1 MSTDRFEPVTD
12 RDHGYSSFGDARN
25 ALRERLT
32 ESWTVQELT
41 QAQQDDVTHHLAH
54 LLIEV
59 REVPAG
65 PDGLWL
71 EDYVIRR
78 FAGDDDEAFWVE
90 VDDYLT
96 ADSND

>member
-12 RDHGYSSFGDARN
+12 RDHGYSSFEDARN
-25 ALRERLT
+25 AIAEHLT
-32 ESWTVQELT
+32 ESWTVQEFT
-41 QAQQDDVTHHLAH
+41 QAQQDDLIFHMAH

-65 PDGLWL
+65 PEGLWF

-78 FAGDDDEAFWVE
+78 FAGDGDAAFWVE

-96 ADSND
+96 ADPND